1 MGGKFKDLIGQK
13 FGRWT
18 VIEQVDPVNDN
29 DGRVRRRWL
38 CQCDCGKIHIVKE
51 SSLKQGLSKSCGCA
65 RKETLR
71 KKSINLTGQRFG
83 KLLVI
88 EKTENKINVE
98 RFVNGFVSVIVE
110 ILLKLQQQH

>member
-18 VIEQVDPVNDN
+18 VIEQADPVNDN

-71 KKSINLTGQRFG
+71 KKSINLT
-83 KLLVI
+83 
-88 EKTENKINVE
+88 T
-98 RFVNGFVSVIVE
+98 
-110 ILLKLQQQH
+110 LKLRISIQQKKKKTNINAPHRAWYIVGV